1 MSKKPNSIA
10 KKIYCHPMRE
20 LQARHYRTANHP
32 SFNVIIDENVN
43 PNWLYI
49 VLESGKIYQ
58 HFVGIMSEG
67 NPCQIH

>member
-1 MSKKPNSIA
+1 VNKKPNSIA
-10 KKIYCHPMRE
+10 KKIFCHPSRE
-20 LQARHYRTANHP
+20 TQARHYRTDNHP
-32 SFNVIIDENVN
+32 DFNVIIDDNAN

-49 VLESGKIYQ
+49 VMANGKVYH